1 MYDFF
6 IFFMQVL
13 AVTAYLVMV
22 IAFTFGMI
30 HATFK
35 SKPEG
40 FGGLDKNVLDA
51 IKQLERKVDA
61 AISPND

>member
-6 IFFMQVL
+6 VFCLQL
-13 AVTAYLVMV
+13 AAVTAYLVMV
-22 IAFTFGMI
+22 IAFTFGML

-51 IKQLERKVDA
+51 IKALERKVDA
-61 AISPND
+61 AITPND